1 MLEWL
6 LKRKEY
12 PIWLLLG
19 APENILDL
27 FSFVLFFG
35 YMLIKANGLLPLW
48 FDLTVALIHFF
59 IFIIFKNHKY
69 KNSEFTNSIK
79 HTLSFLVFFILWYVI
94 EIFF

>member
-1 MLEWL
+1 MLERL

-35 YMLIKANGLLPLW
+35 YMLIKTNGLLPLW
-48 FDLTVALIHFF
+48 FDLTVALIYFF
-59 IFIIFKNHKY
+59 IFMIFRNHN
-69 KNSEFTNSIK
+69 KNSEFTNSTK
-79 HTLSFLVFFILWYVI
+79 HTLSFLIFFVLWYVI